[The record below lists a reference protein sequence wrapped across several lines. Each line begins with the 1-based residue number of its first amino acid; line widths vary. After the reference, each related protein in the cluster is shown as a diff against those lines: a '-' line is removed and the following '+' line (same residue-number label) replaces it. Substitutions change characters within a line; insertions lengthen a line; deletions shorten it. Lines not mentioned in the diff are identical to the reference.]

1 MDSKIVYF
9 FLFEFSHN
17 KLWAFTQMGRNH
29 RLMKNQKGLI
39 FYKFMGSGGK
49 SGFSLQP
56 DFSTYALV
64 SVWENEEKAESFLK
78 NNELIFKY
86 KEKSK
91 TVRLLILKPFQSH
104 GFWSGINPFKVN
116 NVEPRDKSKVAIITR
131 ATLNFSKLISFW
143 KSVPDS
149 SKAISKAKGV
159 YFFKGIGELPFIQQ
173 ATISLWDSLEDVLNF
188 AYKSKAHAEIVK
200 KTRKEK
206 WYKEEL
212 FSRFY
217 IEKDQII

>member
-9 FLFEFSHN
+9 FLFEFSQN

-104 GFWSGINPFKVN
+104 GLWSGINPFKVN

-173 ATISLWDSLEDVLNF
+173 ATISLWDSLQDVLNF

>member
-9 FLFEFSHN
+9 FLFEFSQN

-29 RLMKNQKGLI
+29 GLMKNQKGLI

-104 GFWSGINPFKVN
+104 GLWSGINPFKVN

-173 ATISLWDSLEDVLNF
+173 ATISLWDSLQDVLNF

>member
-9 FLFEFSHN
+9 FLFEFSQN

-64 SVWENEEKAESFLK
+64 SVWENEEKAESFLN
-78 NNELIFKY
+78 NNELLFKY

-91 TVRLLILKPFQSH
+91 TVRLLTLKPFQSH
-104 GFWSGINPFKVN
+104 GFWSGINPFKIN
-116 NVEPRDKSKVAIITR
+116 NVELRKKSKVAIITR

-173 ATISLWDSLEDVLNF
+173 ATISLWDSLQDVLNF

>member
-9 FLFEFSHN
+9 FLFEFSQN

-104 GFWSGINPFKVN
+104 GFWSGKNPFKVN

-173 ATISLWDSLEDVLNF
+173 ATISLWDSLQNVLNF